1 VNRRLSRTLCRMLG
15 GLCSAIL
22 LASAATA
29 EPKDKAA
36 LDLAKQAIEV
46 DYLGTNF
53 EQAEAKLKKALALCK
68 GNACSAA
75 VVGQIHRDLGVVAIA
90 GLKKLDEGK
99 AHFVDA
105 LKADPSVQLDP
116 DLTTAEIKAA
126 FEEAQGAGGA
136 APAAEPA
143 ADDGAEEAAPLPPAA
158 EGDLT
163 HEPPAEQAIRTPV
176 PVYVE
181 LPEGMTAT
189 KLTVRY
195 KPFGSSAWKSV
206 DMSRVKE
213 GWGAEIPCLDVGS
226 TTGNLAYF
234 VQAVDAQG
242 EVVAF
247 SGTRN
252 APHQVPIKNEL
263 EGEPPHLPGKPPPAQ
278 CADSA
283 DCPPEFPGC
292 NNGAEDGAGDASE
305 SGAPA
310 ARNIISI
317 GQQLDLMWFS
327 GSTGVCVT
335 DQYACFFEDDSFY
348 ADTPD
353 DLAGGEIEAGFRRGT
368 TRLLVG
374 YDRVLGGNLAL
385 GARVGYAF
393 GGAPQAPGGNA
404 FLPLHFEGRVTY
416 YFGKGVLSRKGL
428 RPFAHLSGGI
438 AQIDSSVLVKL
449 YLTDQDPEPNS
460 LHAWKRAGT
469 SFAALGGGLMYAFNP
484 KHGLFL
490 DVRVIQLFGESGTA
504 LSPQL
509 GYSVG
514 F

>member
-1 VNRRLSRTLCRMLG
+1 VNRRFSRTLRRMLG
-15 GLCSAIL
+15 ALAAAIS
-22 LASAATA
+22 LAGAAAA

-68 GNACSAA
+68 GNACSAKVLA
-75 VVGQIHRDLGVVAIA
+75 QVHRDLGVVTIA
-90 GLKKLDEGK
+90 GLKKPDEGK
-99 AHFVDA
+99 AHFVEA
-105 LKADPSVQLDP
+105 LKADPAIQLDP
-116 DLTTAEIKAA
+116 DLTTAEIKTA
-126 FEEAQGAGGA
+126 FEEAQGGA

-143 ADDGAEEAAPLPPAA
+143 EEAPAEAAAPVPPAA

-176 PVYVE
+176 PIYVE
-181 LPEGMTAT
+181 LPEGMTAK

-195 KPFGSSAWKSV
+195 KPFGSSAWKGV

-226 TTGNLAYF
+226 ATGNLAYF

-263 EGEPPHLPGKPPPAQ
+263 EGDPPNLPGKPPPAQ
-278 CADSA
+278 CADTA

-292 NNGAEDGAGDASE
+292 NNGAEGGGAEGVEAY
-305 SGAPA
+305 APA
-310 ARNIISI
+310 AKNYISL
-317 GQQLDLMWFS
+317 GAQLDFLWFS
-327 GSTGVCVT
+327 GSTGVCT
-335 DQYACFFEDDSFY
+335 HGEYACFFEDDSY
-348 ADTPD
+348 YEETPD
-353 DLAGGEIEAGFRRGT
+353 DTRGGNEIKAGFHRGT
-368 TRLLVG
+368 IRILAG
-374 YDRVLGGNLAL
+374 YDRVFGSNLAL
-385 GARVGYAF
+385 GARFGYAF
-393 GGAPQAPGGNA
+393 GGGPQAPGGNA
-404 FLPLHFEGRVTY
+404 FFPWHIEGRITY
-416 YFGKGVLSRKGL
+416 FFGKGVLARKGL
-428 RPFAHLSGGI
+428 RPFAHLSGGV

-449 YLTDQDPEPNS
+449 YLTDTSTRTDS
-460 LHAWKRAGT
+460 LHAWKRSGT
-469 SFAALGGGLMYAFNP
+469 SFAALGGGLMYALGP
-484 KHGLFL
+484 KHGPYA
-490 DVRVIQLFGESGTA
+490 DVRLIQLFGESGTA
-504 LSPQL
+504 LSPQI
-509 GYSVG
+509 GYAAG